1 MWCKLIF
8 LDYFFL
14 IGDINTTLSATCLSK
29 KRQYVNIYNSFLMC
43 AHVLIANQLAR
54 TVVVVYARTVL
65 YCISREEGFNSWP
78 WLSRL

>member
-29 KRQYVNIYNSFLMC
+29 KRQYVNIYNTCSFLMC

-54 TVVVVYARTVL
+54 SSLRTYCTVL
-65 YCISREEGFNSWP
+65 Y
-78 WLSRL
+78 